1 MGQYSSCGAAGRNA
15 ISALP
20 GKCRPR
26 KSAFSHS
33 YQILILFLAL
43 CLCAPIA
50 RAAQSI
56 HDLRKTDFSGG
67 EIARLYGSWDYWPGQ
82 ILAPEDLDTAPQQL
96 SDPNNLVQQSNFF
109 GRHNVIATLRTIV
122 ELPDGAP
129 HLSLFVPLAM
139 PMRVFIDGKP
149 VISTGTPGAID
160 CPKATRGRATVDLP
174 DGGRHEIVYQISNHY
189 YARFSL
195 VFPWIGTANGL
206 NDAQLVQRIQNW
218 ILAGMGLTVALV
230 TLLLTFTG
238 PDRLSSAMV
247 FTMALGAIVE
257 DVNNGLLI
265 FPTILFQQ
273 SQEELGVYLFLARIP
288 LFIVPPLIA
297 FRLFEGSIRFWL
309 TPPMI
314 LLGIICAFSGSYTD
328 DFTLFNIGYTAW
340 ALIFIGWALRYA
352 RTHWNDDR
360 RIKAFVLIVLPVFAI
375 SLIEAYL
382 GTRFVGYYRFFYFGS
397 LAVAAFYIYTIVDH
411 LILARRE
418 AVGLAAALRHTN
430 EGLEKTI
437 EARTGD
443 LRDALT
449 KQTANSEILAV
460 ISQSRRDATA
470 VFNAITAS
478 AVKLCDA
485 KVGGFFIYRDGYFES
500 VSQSGYIAHNTFDR
514 FKPFPGSELERLPET
529 KQPIQIPDLRE
540 TDAYRQRFPSMV
552 YGVEVIGTRTL
563 LWLPLL
569 KAGELFGIMN
579 VGRNRVEPFDQAQIE
594 TLQGFAAQAV
604 IAIENARV
612 LRELEERT
620 QELEINNATLR
631 ETQSQLVQAEK
642 MASLGTLVAG
652 VAHEINTP
660 LGIAVTATSQVMA
673 DRDSLEAAYESNKIS
688 RNVLLDF
695 LGSARQGL
703 SIAFTNLSRAAELV
717 ASFKQVAVDQHSE
730 DARLIKLSAYI
741 DDILTSLR
749 PMTRQSGVQLMNNV
763 PHDITATL
771 PPGAL
776 AQILTNLIQNATIHA
791 FQGTKDPQ
799 IAVSAIASGDRIV
812 LTVAD
817 NGIGMTGPV
826 RAKAFDPFFTTK
838 RGEGGGTGLG
848 LHIVHNLV
856 TEALKGSV
864 ELKSVPGQGT
874 QFVFTLH
881 KSLPTS

>member
-1 MGQYSSCGAAGRNA
+1 MVTASGNVRLRRFPFALARQFILLWLAICWYTQAAGAAEA
-15 ISALP
+15 
-20 GKCRPR
+20 
-26 KSAFSHS
+26 
-33 YQILILFLAL
+33 
-43 CLCAPIA
+43 
-50 RAAQSI
+50 I
-56 HDLRKTDFSGG
+56 HDLRNMDFAGG
-67 EIARLYGSWDYWPGQ
+67 QIARLNGAWDYWPGQ
-82 ILAPEDLDTAPQQL
+82 ILAPVDLGAAPQQL
-96 SDPNNLVQQSNFF
+96 NDPNSLVRQSYFF
-109 GRHNVIATLRTIV
+109 GRHDVVATLRTFV
-122 ELPDGAP
+122 DLPEGGP
-129 HLSLFVPLAM
+129 HLSLFIPLAM
-139 PMRVFIDGKP
+139 PMRVLIDGK
-149 VISTGTPGAID
+149 VVTSTGTPGAMVD
-160 CPKATRGRATVDLP
+160 QKATRGRATVDLP
-174 DGGRHEIVYQISNHY
+174 NGGRHEIVYQLSNHY

-195 VFPWIGTANGL
+195 VLPWIGTANGIS
-206 NDAQLVQRIQNW
+206 DAQMVQRIQNW
-218 ILAGMGLTVALV
+218 ILVGIGLTVALV
-230 TLLLTFTG
+230 TLLLTLTG

-247 FTMALGAIVE
+247 CAMAVGAMVE

-265 FPTILFQQ
+265 FPTIFFHQ
-273 SQEELGVYLFLARIP
+273 SQEDLGVYLFLARIP
-288 LFIVPPLIA
+288 LFTVPPLIA
-297 FRLFEGSIRFWL
+297 FRLFEGSMRHWL
-309 TPPMI
+309 TLPMVI
-314 LLGIICAFSGSYTD
+314 LGVVTAFSGSYTD
-328 DFTLFNIGYTAW
+328 DFTLFNVTYTAW
-340 ALIFIGWALRYA
+340 VLIFVGWTLRCA
-352 RTHWNDDR
+352 VTHWRTDR
-360 RIKAFVLIVLPVFAI
+360 RIKAFVMIVLPVFAV

-397 LAVAAFYIYTIVDH
+397 LAVATFYIYTIVDH

-418 AVGLAAALRHTN
+418 AIGLATALRRTN

-437 EARTGD
+437 EDRTRD
-443 LRDALT
+443 LRDTLS
-449 KQTANSEILAV
+449 KQTANSEILSV
-460 ISQSRRDATA
+460 ISQSRRDASA

-485 KVGGFFIYRDGYFES
+485 KVGGFFIYKDGYFES
-500 VSQSGYIAHNTFDR
+500 VSHSGFVVALDIFER

-529 KQPIQIPDLRE
+529 KLPIQIPDLRE
-540 TDAYRQRFPSMV
+540 TDAYRQRFPSMI

-563 LWLPLL
+563 LWVPLL
-569 KAGELFGIMN
+569 KDGELFGIMN

-620 QELEINNATLR
+620 QELEVNNAALR

-660 LGIAVTATSQVMA
+660 LGIAVTATTQVMA
-673 DRDSLEAAYESNKIS
+673 DRDNLESAFDSNKIT
-688 RNVLLDF
+688 RNALSDF

-717 ASFKQVAVDQHSE
+717 ISFKQVAVDQHSE
-730 DARLIKLSAYI
+730 DARLIQLSAYI

-749 PMTRQSGVQLMNNV
+749 PITRQSGVHVINDV
-763 PHDITATL
+763 PVDITATL

-791 FQGTKDPQ
+791 FRGGKDPQ
-799 IAVSAIASGDRIV
+799 ITVSGTASDHKII
-812 LTVAD
+812 LTVVD
-817 NGIGMTGPV
+817 NGIGMTEDV
-826 RAKAFDPFFTTK
+826 RAKAFDPFFTTN

-874 QFVFTLH
+874 EFIFTLNR
-881 KSLPTS
+881 SLAAS